1 VVCVLAAGLPG
12 CGGTGRSPAEL
23 RLERE
28 DLIAVARALQI
39 AQPSVEAELA
49 TARRA
54 WPLLVNG
61 LPSDPRA
68 VARTSSPVAAA
79 AASTAKIPTPP
90 PLTKAQFVTL
100 TGPGSPI
107 AALFRDYLGLVKPGW
122 AQIAAAIEQIEH
134 GAPAAALF
142 ARENVDLYIE
152 SVYDGQFDL
161 SQIDKHLER
170 GYQELGGPAA
180 FGSALPEAEV
190 QELEET
196 YSEPAARLQPHASV
210 KLGT

>member
-1 VVCVLAAGLPG
+1 MAGLSG
-12 CGGTGRSPAEL
+12 CGGSGRSPAEL

-28 DLIAVARALQI
+28 DLIAVARALRI
-39 AQPSVEAELA
+39 AKPSVEAELA
-49 TARRA
+49 AARRA

-61 LPSDPRA
+61 LPDDPQA
-68 VARTSSPVAAA
+68 VARTQPLVATA

-90 PLTKAQFVTL
+90 PLTEAQFVSL

-134 GAPAAALF
+134 GAPAAARF

-170 GYQELGGPAA
+170 GYQELGGPAE
-180 FGSALPEAEV
+180 FGSALAQTEV
-190 QELEET
+190 RELEAT
-196 YSEPAARLQPHASV
+196 YSEAAARLQPHASV

>member
-1 VVCVLAAGLPG
+1 
-12 CGGTGRSPAEL
+12 
-23 RLERE
+23 
-28 DLIAVARALQI
+28 
-39 AQPSVEAELA
+39 
-49 TARRA
+49 
-54 WPLLVNG
+54 VNG
-61 LPSDPRA
+61 LPGDAQALAHTLP
-68 VARTSSPVAAA
+68 PVAKA

-90 PLTKAQFVTL
+90 PLTKAQFVSL

-122 AQIAAAIEQIEH
+122 DQIAAAIEEIQH
-134 GAPAAALF
+134 GTPAGARF

-161 SQIDKHLER
+161 SQIDKRLKS
-170 GYQELGGPAA
+170 GYRELGGPAA
-180 FGSALPEAEV
+180 FGDGLTEADV
-190 QELEET
+190 RELAAT